1 MKGVLFQMKTKNTTY
16 QYYTKLYVSGLYFLF
31 AEKDKDAAD
40 VFLRRL
46 VTGESLSLTS
56 PIFI

>member
-1 MKGVLFQMKTKNTTY
+1 M
-16 QYYTKLYVSGLYFLF
+16 SGLYFLF

-46 VTGESLSLTS
+46 VTGESLSLPYFFLRNRLLNSKTDRNKRLY
-56 PIFI
+56 IMKL

>member
-1 MKGVLFQMKTKNTTY
+1 M
-16 QYYTKLYVSGLYFLF
+16 VSGLYFLF